1 MGGTGATGAV
11 GYLPLVKEN
20 AGETDRVDACLKN
33 GWYWIT
39 ENAEGCPISRAPL
52 FVVEAK
58 GRIWQYAFDSQS
70 GYIRRHSV
78 DADAS
83 WEPWEWE
90 NPPVADGN
98 EYRTTR
104 RHEGKPVYA
113 RKITVENAPDSAVA
127 DYPHRLEGIIPVK
140 WEATATDGN
149 DVLALPYCNRFT
161 VGVDSTNITLSTT
174 EDYSGY
180 TVKVTVWYCKEEDE

>member
-1 MGGTGATGAV
+1 MGGAGASGRIGKTPLMKAV
-11 GYLPLVKEN
+11 
-20 AGETDRVDACLKN
+20 ASATDNVDNCLTS
-33 GWYWIT
+33 GSYWIN
-39 ENAEGCPISRAPL
+39 ENVEGCPISRAPL

-58 GRIWQYAFDSQS
+58 GRIWQYAFDSKS

-78 DADAS
+78 DAGAS

-113 RKITVENAPDSAVA
+113 KEITAGNAPDSAVA
-127 DYPHRLEGIIPVK
+127 DYPHGLEGIIPVK
-140 WEATATDGN
+140 WEATATDGD

>member
-1 MGGTGATGAV
+1 MGSVGAIGRMA
-11 GYLPLVKEN
+11 LVKAG
-20 AGETDRVDACLKN
+20 AGEIDQVDACLKN

-58 GRIWQYAFDSQS
+58 GRIWQYAFDSKS
-70 GYIRRHSV
+70 GYICRHSV
-78 DADAS
+78 DAGAS

-104 RHEGKPVYA
+104 RHEGKSVYA
-113 RKITVENAPDSAVA
+113 RKITVENAPDSAVV
-127 DYPHRLEGIIPVK
+127 DYPHGLEGIIPVA
-140 WEATATDGN
+140 WDATATDGN
-149 DVLALPYCNRFT
+149 NVLALPYCNRFT

-180 TVKVTVWYCKEEDE
+180 TVKVTVWYCKEKD